1 MNILTNS
8 LILEKIYE
16 FSDLK
21 SKEQLEKYAK
31 KEYYATC
38 DSLMIDTIKHFQGK
52 NKNNLPLPCFL
63 CMWQVI
69 SKNKSDFLRTP
80 F

>member
-8 LILEKIYE
+8 LILEKIYD

-52 NKNNLPLPCFL
+52 NKSKLPIPCFL

-69 SKNKSDFLRTP
+69 DETHSNSVKYFS
-80 F
+80 